1 MKDTSEDDFR
11 DIKTKSDFK
20 DQFSQ
25 DKINKTDN
33 FLDEFFDEN
42 D

>member
-1 MKDTSEDDFR
+1 MNDDEILKDIR
-11 DIKTKSDFK
+11 TKSDFK
-20 DQFSQ
+20 DQFSH
-25 DKINKTDN
+25 DNLIKADN